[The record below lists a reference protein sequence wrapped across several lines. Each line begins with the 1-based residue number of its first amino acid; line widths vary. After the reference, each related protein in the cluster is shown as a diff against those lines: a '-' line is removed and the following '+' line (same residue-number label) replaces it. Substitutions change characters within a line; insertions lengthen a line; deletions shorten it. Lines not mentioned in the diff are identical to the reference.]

1 MDDNT
6 KGHQNLSDSSSASE
20 DEFGEQESELPTSK
34 DEAKEDENAL
44 KTGKMSIFVA

>member
-6 KGHQNLSDSSSASE
+6 EGHPNVSDSSSASE
-20 DEFGEQESELPTSK
+20 DEFGEQESELPTSE
-34 DEAKEDENAL
+34 DEAKQDENAL

>member
-1 MDDNT
+1 
-6 KGHQNLSDSSSASE
+6 
-20 DEFGEQESELPTSK
+20 LPTSE